1 MSRSGGS
8 SMRLRKVLEEATTG
22 EADVIRS
29 RMPFIALVD
38 DVLSADECRALVDRI
53 ESLSPTFAPITTLR
67 GFENRP
73 DLRNND
79 RVMFDDAD
87 LARRLFER
95 LKPIVPAK
103 ITTPGRSDD
112 VELAPV
118 GLNERFRGYRYNPGQ
133 RFAPHF
139 DGAFVRDERE
149 RSELT
154 VLFYLNDGFSGG
166 ATAFLDWGVKVD
178 PRRGQALLFC
188 HPILHEGCLLERGTK
203 YVLRSDVMYRA

>member
-1 MSRSGGS
+1 
-8 SMRLRKVLEEATTG
+8 MRVRKLLEEATHG
-22 EADVIRS
+22 KAGLIRS

-53 ESLSPTFAPITTLR
+53 ESLSPKFAPITTRR
-67 GFENRP
+67 GFEIRP
-73 DLRNND
+73 DVRNND
-79 RVMFDDAD
+79 RVMFDDVD
-87 LARRLFER
+87 LAARLFER
-95 LKPIVPAK
+95 LKPIVPPTMTA
-103 ITTPGRSDD
+103 PRRWGD

-118 GLNERFRGYRYNPGQ
+118 GLNERFRGYRYGPGQ

-166 ATAFLDWGVKVD
+166 ATAFLDWDVKVD
-178 PRRGQALLFC
+178 PRRGQALLFH
-188 HPILHEGCLLERGTK
+188 HPILHEGCLLEVGTK
-203 YVLRSDVMYRA
+203 YVLRSDVMYHGFPASTGLT